1 MLKINVTE
9 INKVTNR
16 RLPSSSSSSTEEADD
31 SLVLIVKWENIRK
44 DLADHRSLL
53 NYVLAYREARTNVSI
68 YDGRDACTAD
78 P

>member
-9 INKVTNR
+9 IKKVTNR
-16 RLPSSSSSSTEEADD
+16 RPSSSSSNEDADD

-53 NYVLAYREARTNVSI
+53 NYVLAYREARNNVSI